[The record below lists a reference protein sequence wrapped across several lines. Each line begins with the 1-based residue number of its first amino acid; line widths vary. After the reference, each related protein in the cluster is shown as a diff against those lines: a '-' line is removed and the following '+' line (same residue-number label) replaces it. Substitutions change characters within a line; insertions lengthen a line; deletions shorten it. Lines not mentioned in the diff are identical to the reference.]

1 MNIGIDIISI
11 KKFKRMT
18 TSDFRHWR
26 KVFTSRE
33 WQYAFSGGNK
43 FAERL
48 AGMFAAKEAA
58 MKAFGKTGAQH
69 FLAFEIMHLP
79 SGAPKLN
86 KLHAQM
92 SIAHNQDTAIAVVV
106 RI

>member
-1 MNIGIDIISI
+1 
-11 KKFKRMT
+11 MT
-18 TSDFRHWR
+18 ASDFRHWR

-33 WQYAFSGGNK
+33 WQYAFSGSGK

-58 MKAFGKTGAQH
+58 MKAFDKIGAKH
-69 FLAFEIMHLP
+69 FLEFEISHLS

-86 KLHAQM
+86 KSRSRI
-92 SIAHNQDTAIAVVV
+92 SIAHNQDTVVAVVV
-106 RI
+106 KT